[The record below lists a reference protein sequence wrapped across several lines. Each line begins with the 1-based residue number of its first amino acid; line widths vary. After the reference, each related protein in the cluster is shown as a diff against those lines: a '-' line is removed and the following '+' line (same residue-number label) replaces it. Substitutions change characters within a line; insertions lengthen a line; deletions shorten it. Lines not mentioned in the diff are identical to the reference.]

1 MEVVIQIPQ
10 EAIIEGIK
18 QAFAPYMPKVGKA
31 IAAALPA
38 LEQEWVTAPVAKK
51 MLKEKGYRATAYQTL
66 IALAKTTTCVWRN
79 VAGTYREDTIRASGT
94 GAGIY
99 RQYKE

>member
-18 QAFAPYMPKVGKA
+18 QAFAPYMPKVGEA

-66 IALAKTTTCVWRN
+66 IALAKNHN
-79 VAGTYREDTIRASGT
+79 VRMEKRGRDLWFQTK
-94 GAGIY
+94 GIK
-99 RQYKE
+99 QIPSKK